1 MHTIHK
7 KPFLTPAEIASELD
21 ISSATVIRLIHK
33 GELPAIH
40 VSERIYRIPAA
51 TFEMYKAGRLRTAT
65 PAPLRSVR
73 QEPRLG
79 EGETLPEV
87 RRTTTATG

>member
-1 MHTIHK
+1 MQK
-7 KPFLTPAEIASELD
+7 KPFLTPADVASELD
-21 ISSATVIRLIHK
+21 ISSATVIRMIHK

-51 TFEMYKAGRLRTAT
+51 SFEMYKAGTLRTVT
-65 PAPLRSVR
+65 PAPLRSVS

-79 EGETLPEV
+79 EGETLPEA
-87 RRTTTATG
+87 RPATTAAG

>member
-1 MHTIHK
+1 MQK
-7 KPFLTPAEIASELD
+7 KPFLTPADVATELD

-33 GELPAIH
+33 GELPAIR

-51 TFEMYKAGRLRTAT
+51 SFEMYKAGTLRTVT

-79 EGETLPEV
+79 EGERLPEA
-87 RRTTTATG
+87 RRTTTAAG